1 MNVEGFKNRYR
12 DRVNY
17 FPHCDLSYTVIY
29 PEKDNDDYVSDPN
42 AVYRRCNVAM
52 SRYEARSKVN
62 GSVDLKVLLDVLPSD
77 PAQLE
82 QLDMQ
87 NTDA

>member
-17 FPHCDLSYTVIY
+17 FPHCDLSYAIMY
-29 PEKDNDDYVSDPN
+29 PEKDNCDYVSDPN
-42 AVYRRCNVAM
+42 AVNRRSNVAM

-77 PAQLE
+77 PEQME
-82 QLDMQ
+82 QLNMQ
-87 NTDA
+87 ITDA